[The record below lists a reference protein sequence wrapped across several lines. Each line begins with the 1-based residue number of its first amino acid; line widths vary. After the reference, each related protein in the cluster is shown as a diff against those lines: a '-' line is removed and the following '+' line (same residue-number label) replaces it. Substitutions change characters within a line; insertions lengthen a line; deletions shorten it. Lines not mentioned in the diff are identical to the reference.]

1 MGSEVNVTKSQLGL
15 WDWRAEGLWKTG
27 GEITKKLLALGTIE
41 WFPRE
46 TDRDSGAEEAWQRAL
61 RLY

>member
-27 GEITKKLLALGTIE
+27 GEIPKKLPALGALE
-41 WFPRE
+41 WFPGE
-46 TDRDSGAEEAWQRAL
+46 TDRDSGAEGA
-61 RLY
+61 